1 VHLGAGAYRRNWW
14 INYTTTGCVRLEVTL
29 NDGSVRNAI
38 VRIVP
43 KTMRTGGNYPSSR
56 PPVPTSNASPSRPV
70 QTAPTTQ
77 PTTAPTTRNR
87 GAVNPR
93 RPDLQ
98 KRKKK

>member
-1 VHLGAGAYRRNWW
+1 
-14 INYTTTGCVRLEVTL
+14 VRLEVTL